1 MAKFES
7 VGSDKFHTRLNGELL
22 PTPDGAKL
30 MAMIGMGSFTVT
42 SEVLPEKRDETIVTI
57 CLYCR
62 SSLSNALIDQMGI
75 MTYQDTCLFPGPQG
89 TSNMKKE

>member
-42 SEVLPEKRDETIVTI
+42 SEVLPENVTE
-57 CLYCR
+57 L
-62 SSLSNALIDQMGI
+62 SSQFAYIADPPCPTLLLIKWE
-75 MTYQDTCLFPGPQG
+75 L
-89 TSNMKKE
+89 